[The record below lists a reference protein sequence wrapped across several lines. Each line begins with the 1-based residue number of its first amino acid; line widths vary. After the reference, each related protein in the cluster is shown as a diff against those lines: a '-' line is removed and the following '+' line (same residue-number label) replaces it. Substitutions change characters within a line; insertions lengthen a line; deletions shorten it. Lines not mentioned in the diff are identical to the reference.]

1 MKQVIIDRKNKETL
15 TKQQKR
21 NKETYKV
28 RCKLLSQKPAKRPA
42 KPQFL
47 AGKWPDAEGTLNGG
61 KN

>member
-1 MKQVIIDRKNKETL
+1 MRQVVIDRKNKETR
-15 TKQQKR
+15 TKRQKR
-21 NKETYKV
+21 NKEMYKV
-28 RCKLLSQKPAKRPA
+28 LLSQKPA

>member
-28 RCKLLSQKPAKRPA
+28 RCKLLSQKPAK
-42 KPQFL
+42 PQFL